1 MALQAE
7 NVRRVSRRGFGEP
20 CQAELLP
27 RRMYLTGTRWMPQ
40 GGSRNEE
47 NESDHSEILAAG
59 PEAPSGESPLP
70 GRDAGGFLHYRGP
83 RHPPHP
89 RPPPFLPAK
98 IKLPILWSRLDL
110 MVRSR
115 DEILAALRPRHR
127 DAIRPEA
134 LLV

>member
-1 MALQAE
+1 
-7 NVRRVSRRGFGEP
+7 
-20 CQAELLP
+20 
-27 RRMYLTGTRWMPQ
+27 MPQ
-40 GGSRNEE
+40 TRSFTVPGGGEEGSVGSVIGPIIARARDRSGLRLQVHAAPRTLSR
-47 NESDHSEILAAG
+47 SAQ
-59 PEAPSGESPLP
+59 
-70 GRDAGGFLHYRGP
+70 RDAGGFLHYRGP

-115 DEILAALRPRHR
+115 DEILAALRPRPR

-134 LLV
+134 LLVSAFGQAPPRRQAEGEAR